1 MGKLERRLWRVGEG
15 RTFGGIKDELHEKNG
30 EILISQEGLG
40 VLKSTRQ
47 SPCEPFR
54 RFKSTSWISTH
65 TYRVWPKVT
74 HKWTSLSSSSIPPSR
89 VFVGRLVTAVEPVP
103 RLPFFPSLIPVHA
116 GWEDVPQVQCPV
128 SSFMETSPLRTSVT

>member
-1 MGKLERRLWRVGEG
+1 MGKLEWRFWGVGEG

-47 SPCEPFR
+47 SPREPFR

-65 TYRVWPKVT
+65 THT
-74 HKWTSLSSSSIPPSR
+74 
-89 VFVGRLVTAVEPVP
+89 
-103 RLPFFPSLIPVHA
+103 HA
-116 GWEDVPQVQCPV
+116 GRGQ
-128 SSFMETSPLRTSVT
+128 R